1 MLKKYKT
8 EKLTIKRTGVSTH
21 TYTIEAISEGE
32 LISLQFTD
40 CNSVHYDYEE
50 NGDAISMFIANQ
62 SIAKTNE
69 GIALDIIQ
77 PLMGETND

>member
-8 EKLTIKRTGVSTH
+8 EKLTIKRTGVNTH

-32 LISLQFTD
+32 LISIEFTD
-40 CNSVHYDYEE
+40 CNAVHYDYED
-50 NGDAISMFIANQ
+50 NGDAISIFLANQ